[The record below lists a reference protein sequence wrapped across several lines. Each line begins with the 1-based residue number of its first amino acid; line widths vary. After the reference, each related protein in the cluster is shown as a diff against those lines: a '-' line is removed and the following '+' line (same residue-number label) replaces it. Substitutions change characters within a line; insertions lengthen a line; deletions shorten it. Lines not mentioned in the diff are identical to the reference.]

1 MFVIGKKECFGL
13 LKGTKSLVVVFIFLI
28 TAYYSAKFSP
38 LMTATVDLNAREAK
52 DMYTVGIL
60 LLAVILGQLFV
71 MGLSHDSINREM
83 HERTMRFL
91 ITRTSRTNILLGKY
105 FGILLFWVLCIS
117 VSFFITS
124 LFSKSFHF
132 FIFFQTICILTYQV
146 ALTIMLSAMISKPGM
161 TMFLSVILGIAF
173 PIVGIWLALTSK
185 AWIAWLKY
193 ITPYYYLKR
202 DDWTCLV
209 IVLIAGLMLVIANA
223 VFGRREC

>member
-1 MFVIGKKECFGL
+1 MG
-13 LKGTKSLVVVFIFLI
+13 VVYLCFIF
-28 TAYYSAKFSP
+28 YYQPVLK
-38 LMTATVDLNAREAK
+38 K
-52 DMYTVGIL
+52 
-60 LLAVILGQLFV
+60 
-71 MGLSHDSINREM
+71 LS
-83 HERTMRFL
+83 FL
-91 ITRTSRTNILLGKY
+91 Y
-105 FGILLFWVLCIS
+105 
-117 VSFFITS
+117 
-124 LFSKSFHF
+124 
-132 FIFFQTICILTYQV
+132 FFQTICILTYQV

-193 ITPYYYLKR
+193 ITPYYYLER